1 MKISYSIL
9 THNEDESLQKLLEFL
24 VKHKDEE
31 DEIVILDDYS
41 DNPKTIEILDIMTS
55 MHEMKYEQRHLL
67 KDYAGQKNHL
77 TRMCSGD
84 YIINIDADEL
94 PNKWLIQNIKP
105 ILESNPTIDLYWV
118 PRVNTVDGLT
128 QEHVNKW
135 RWQVNEKGWVNFP
148 DYQGRIWRNRPNIM
162 WKNPVHEVLTGYK
175 EHTFLPTEEEFCFY
189 HPKEI
194 ERQEKQNNLYEDI
207 QKNG

>member
-41 DNPKTIEILDIMTS
+41 DNEKTKEILDTLCSI
-55 MHEMKYEQRHLL
+55 HEIKFEQRHLL
-67 KDYAGQKNHL
+67 KDYAGQKNYL

-84 YIINIDADEL
+84 YIVNIDADEL
-94 PNKWLIQNIKP
+94 PNKWLMKNIKP
-105 ILESNPTIDLYWV
+105 ILESNPTIDLYWI

-128 QEHVNKW
+128 QEHINKW
-135 RWQVNEKGWVNFP
+135 GWNVNEHGWINFP
-148 DYQGRIWRNRPNIM
+148 DWQGRIWRNRPNIM
-162 WKNPVHEVLTGYK
+162 WKNKVHELLTGYK
-175 EHTFLPTEEEFCFY
+175 EHTYLPAEEEFCFY
-189 HPKEI
+189 HPKDI
-194 ERQEKQNNLYEDI
+194 DRQEKQNKFYDTI
-207 QKNG
+207 